1 MKIKD
6 DFITNSS
13 STSFILSMK
22 DVVDK
27 ENFMN
32 KIGITGQ
39 FPLSKIFDDL
49 FEAIQDNK
57 KEIYE
62 YMRDYEDGDKSV
74 EEFLES
80 EGYDI
85 ETISKVTQL
94 MSDGRK
100 VYYGKISSDG
110 SSSAEVFFCMESFLV
125 CEEDIYFNG
134 EIGGW

>member
-22 DVVDK
+22 DELNK
-27 ENFMN
+27 KNFMN
-32 KIGITGQ
+32 KIGVLDE
-39 FPLSKIFDDL
+39 FPISVIFNDL
-49 FEAIQDNK
+49 FDAIQHNK
-57 KEIYE
+57 KEIHQYISSINAE
-62 YMRDYEDGDKSV
+62 YKSV
-74 EEFLES
+74 EEFLEY

-85 ETISKVTQL
+85 ETISIVKNL
-94 MSDGRK
+94 IDEGRT

-110 SSSAEVFFCMESFLV
+110 ETSAEAFFCMESFLV
-125 CEEDIYFNG
+125 CEDDIYFNG

>member
-22 DVVDK
+22 DEVNK
-27 ENFMN
+27 KNFMN
-32 KIGITGQ
+32 KIGITGEY
-39 FPLSKIFDDL
+39 PLSKIFDDL
-49 FEAIQDNK
+49 FEVIQNNK
-57 KEIYE
+57 EEIYE
-62 YMRDYEDGDKSV
+62 YMKECKESDKSV

-80 EGYDI
+80 EGYDT
-85 ETISKVTQL
+85 ETILKVTEL
-94 MSDGRK
+94 ISDGRK

>member
-22 DVVDK
+22 DEVNK
-27 ENFMN
+27 KNFMN
-32 KIGITGQ
+32 KIGITGEY
-39 FPLSKIFDDL
+39 PLSKIFDDL
-49 FEAIQDNK
+49 FEAIQNNK
-57 KEIYE
+57 EEIYE
-62 YMRDYEDGDKSV
+62 YMKECKESDKSV
-74 EEFLES
+74 EEFLQL
-80 EGYDI
+80 EGYDT
-85 ETISKVTQL
+85 ETISKVTEL
-94 MSDGRK
+94 ISDGRK
-100 VYYGKISSDG
+100 VYYGQISSDG

>member
-22 DVVDK
+22 DEVNK
-27 ENFMN
+27 KNFMN
-32 KIGITGQ
+32 KIGITGEY
-39 FPLSKIFDDL
+39 PLSKIFDDL
-49 FEAIQDNK
+49 FEAIQNNK
-57 KEIYE
+57 EEIYE
-62 YMRDYEDGDKSV
+62 YMKECKESDKSV

-80 EGYDI
+80 EGYDT
-85 ETISKVTQL
+85 ETILKVTEL
-94 MSDGRK
+94 ISGGRK

>member
-1 MKIKD
+1 MKFKD

-22 DVVDK
+22 DEVNK
-27 ENFMN
+27 KNFMN
-32 KIGITGQ
+32 KIGISGE

-49 FEAIQDNK
+49 FETIQHK
-57 KEIYE
+57 KEEIHQYIRSSKEE
-62 YMRDYEDGDKSV
+62 YKSV

-85 ETISKVTQL
+85 ETISIVKEL
-94 MSDGRK
+94 INDGRT

-110 SSSAEVFFCMESFLV
+110 DTSAEAFFLYGKFFSM
-125 CEEDIYFNG
+125 
-134 EIGGW
+134 

>member
-22 DVVDK
+22 DEVNK
-27 ENFMN
+27 KNFMN
-32 KIGITGQ
+32 KIGITGD
-39 FPLSKIFDDL
+39 FPLSKLFDNL
-49 FEAIQDNK
+49 FEVIQHNK
-57 KEIYE
+57 KEIYQ
-62 YMRDYEDGDKSV
+62 YMRDSKEEDKSI

-80 EGYDI
+80 EGYDT
-85 ETISKVTQL
+85 ETISKVTEL
-94 MSDGRK
+94 ISDGRK
-100 VYYGKISSDG
+100 VYYGEMKSDG

>member
-22 DVVDK
+22 DEVNK
-27 ENFMN
+27 KNFMN
-32 KIGITGQ
+32 KIGITGE
-39 FPLSKIFDDL
+39 FPLSKIFNDL

-62 YMRDYEDGDKSV
+62 YMKECKESDKSV
-74 EEFLES
+74 KEFLES
-80 EGYDI
+80 EGYD
-85 ETISKVTQL
+85 TGAISKVTEL
-94 MSDGRK
+94 INDGRK

>member
-1 MKIKD
+1 MKFKD

-22 DVVDK
+22 DVVNK
-27 ENFMN
+27 KNFMN
-32 KIGITGQ
+32 KMGISGE

-49 FEAIQDNK
+49 FETIQHK
-57 KEIYE
+57 KEEIHQYIRSSKE
-62 YMRDYEDGDKSV
+62 EHKSV

-80 EGYDI
+80 EGYDK
-85 ETISKVTQL
+85 ETISIVKEL
-94 MSDGRK
+94 INGGRT

-110 SSSAEVFFCMESFLV
+110 DTSAEVFFCMESFLI

>member
-22 DVVDK
+22 DEVNK
-27 ENFMN
+27 KNFIN
-32 KIGITGQ
+32 KIGITGE
-39 FPLSKIFDDL
+39 FSLSKIFDDL

-62 YMRDYEDGDKSV
+62 YMREGKECDKAI

-80 EGYDI
+80 EGYDK
-85 ETISKVTQL
+85 ETISKVTEL
-94 MSDGRK
+94 ISDGRK

>member
-22 DVVDK
+22 DKVNK
-27 ENFMN
+27 KNFMN
-32 KIGITGQ
+32 KVGITEE

-49 FEAIQDNK
+49 FESIQHNK
-57 KEIYE
+57 YEIHE
-62 YMRDYEDGDKSV
+62 YMRDCNKSNETI

-80 EGYDI
+80 EGYDK
-85 ETISKVTQL
+85 EAISKVMEIL
-94 MSDGRK
+94 RNGRK

-110 SSSAEVFFCMESFLV
+110 GSSAEVFFCMESFLV

>member
-1 MKIKD
+1 MKFKD

-22 DVVDK
+22 DEVNK
-27 ENFMN
+27 KNFMN
-32 KIGITGQ
+32 KIGISGE

-49 FEAIQDNK
+49 FETIQHK
-57 KEIYE
+57 KEEIHQYIRSSKEE
-62 YMRDYEDGDKSV
+62 YKSV

-85 ETISKVTQL
+85 ETISIVKEL
-94 MSDGRK
+94 INDGRT

-110 SSSAEVFFCMESFLV
+110 DTSAEAFFCMESFLV